1 MRIWSKVLIPVLP
14 TKQLKSMR
22 YELGDMIKQ
31 HPNIKH
37 PLVKF
42 ANNYDIMFLYSYFME
57 VCKEMGNRNINMNKT
72 YNDIISNIACSKTG
86 SSENYKFSEDNNRYL
101 KQCLCNLQEKYDR
114 RIITK
119 EEWDRIID
127 SDVMRN
133 INVETL
139 LDW

>member
-1 MRIWSKVLIPVLP
+1 MRIWSKALIPVLP

-57 VCKEMGNRNINMNKT
+57 VCKEMGNRNINMNKS
-72 YNDIISNIACSKTG
+72 YNDSICDIACSKTR
-86 SSENYKFSEDNNRYL
+86 SSENYKFSEDNKVYL
-101 KQCLCNLQEKYDR
+101 QICRWNLYEKFIRGMITEDEWCEIMLVCEEEG
-114 RIITK
+114 II
-119 EEWDRIID
+119 
-127 SDVMRN
+127 
-133 INVETL
+133 
-139 LDW
+139 

>member
-1 MRIWSKVLIPVLP
+1 MRIWSKGLIPVLP

-57 VCKEMGNRNINMNKT
+57 VCKEMGNRNINMNKS
-72 YNDIISNIACSKTG
+72 YNDSICDIVCSKTG
-86 SSENYKFSEDNNRYL
+86 SSKNYKFSEDNEEYL
-101 KQCLCNLQEKYDR
+101 RICGWNLYEKHLR
-114 RIITK
+114 GMIPE
-119 EEWDRIID
+119 EEWKRLEE
-127 SDVMRN
+127 V
-133 INVETL
+133 L
-139 LDW
+139 K

>member
-57 VCKEMGNRNINMNKT
+57 VCKEMGNRNINMNKS
-72 YNDIISNIACSKTG
+72 YNDSICDIACSKTR
-86 SSENYKFSEDNNRYL
+86 SSENYKFSEDNEEYL
-101 KQCLCNLQEKYDR
+101 HICGWNLYEKHLR
-114 RIITK
+114 GMIPE
-119 EEWDRIID
+119 EEWRRLE
-127 SDVMRN
+127 V
-133 INVETL
+133 VL
-139 LDW
+139 K